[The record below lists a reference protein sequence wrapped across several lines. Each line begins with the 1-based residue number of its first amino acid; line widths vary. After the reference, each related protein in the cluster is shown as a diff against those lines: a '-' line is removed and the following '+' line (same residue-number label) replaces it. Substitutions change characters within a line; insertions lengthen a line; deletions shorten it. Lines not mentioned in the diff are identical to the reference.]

1 MNFNKVVL
9 LGRVAS
15 DIEMRSTTSGQSV
28 CTFRLATNR
37 VWKDKSGEK
46 KEESQFH
53 NIVLWGRQ
61 AENASQFLAKGSLV
75 LIEGRL
81 QNRSWE
87 DKTGNKRYITE
98 IIGENF
104 QLGPRSSNAGGG
116 DYKAPVRKDKEVDE
130 DIPVIEDGD
139 EIDIKDIPF

>member
-9 LGRVAS
+9 LGRIAS
-15 DIEMRSTTSGQSV
+15 DIEMRSTTTGQSV

-37 VWKDKSGEK
+37 VWKDKSGER
-46 KEESQFH
+46 KEDSQFH
-53 NIVLWGRQ
+53 NIVLWGKQ
-61 AENASQFLAKGSLV
+61 AENASQFLGKGSLV

-104 QLGPRSSNAGGG
+104 QMGPRSGE
-116 DYKAPVRKDKEVDE
+116 APRTPIQKDKKIDE

>member
-1 MNFNKVVL
+1 MNFNKVIL

-15 DIEMRSTTSGQSV
+15 NIEMRSTTTGQSV

-37 VWKDKSGEK
+37 IWRDKAGER
-46 KEESQFH
+46 KEDSQFH
-53 NIVLWGRQ
+53 NIVLWGKQ
-61 AENASQFLAKGSLV
+61 AENASQFMTKGSLV

-87 DKTGNKRYITE
+87 DKTGNKRYTTE

-104 QLGPRSSNAGGG
+104 QLGPKGGE
-116 DYKAPVRKDKEVDE
+116 KMPPKEQNKETNDDE

>member
-9 LGRVAS
+9 LGRIAS
-15 DIEMRSTTSGQSV
+15 DIEMRSTTAGQSV

-46 KEESQFH
+46 REESQFH

-61 AENASQFLAKGSLV
+61 AENASQFLGKGSLV

-104 QLGPRSSNAGGG
+104 QMGPRSGEISRTPAL
-116 DYKAPVRKDKEVDE
+116 KDKKIDE

>member
-15 DIEMRSTTSGQSV
+15 DIEMRSTTAGQSV

-46 KEESQFH
+46 KEDSQFH

-98 IIGENF
+98 IVGENF
-104 QLGPRSSNAGGG
+104 QLGPRSSGGGG
-116 DYKAPVRKDKEVDE
+116 DYKAPVQKDKEIDE

>member
-1 MNFNKVVL
+1 MNFNKIIL

-15 DIEMRSTTSGQSV
+15 DIEMRSTTTGQSV

-37 VWKDKSGEK
+37 IWKDKSGER
-46 KEESQFH
+46 KEDSQFH
-53 NIVLWGRQ
+53 NIVLWGKQ
-61 AENASQFLAKGSLV
+61 AENASQFMTKGSLV

-104 QLGPRSSNAGGG
+104 QLGPRSGG
-116 DYKAPVRKDKEVDE
+116 DGTAKMPINKEKNKEVDE